1 MINARFL
8 IVPSILIVSVF
19 GIISGCKKD
28 KGNKMPTITLT
39 SKSVSDGTILTAG
52 DSAKIEFTVEA
63 SYTLT
68 SVVIT
73 NTIGTAIETF
83 DSATILVKKF
93 SFPYKAIA
101 GVETYKIT
109 VSDNIGFTTISSFTV
124 TTKPNIVASV
134 NYGTVTDQNGNSYKT
149 VVIGTQTW
157 MADNLR
163 SLSYNDNTTIP
174 VIAVDTTWNNLIT
187 AATCTYS
194 NTSNGD
200 SIKRFGR
207 LYNWYAVN
215 SGKLCPLGWHIP
227 SETEWVTVTKYLMDN
242 GYGYGGTGEKIAKS
256 IASTSGWQTSTQAGE
271 VGNNQGSNNKSGFS
285 ATAGGQKN
293 EDGTFVSI
301 GNNAY
306 WWSSTE
312 LNYGFAYYHSINSYS
327 AVVDTVLNH
336 KSVGLSVRCV
346 KN

>member
-8 IVPSILIVSVF
+8 LVPSILIVSVF
-19 GIISGCKKD
+19 GIITGCKKD

-39 SKSVSDGTILTAG
+39 SKSVSDGTKLTAG

-63 SYTLT
+63 SYALT

-83 DSATILVKKF
+83 DSTTILTKKF
-93 SFPYKAIA
+93 SFPYKAIS
-101 GVETYKIT
+101 GVETYEIT
-109 VSDNIGFTTISSFTV
+109 VSDNVGFITTSSFTV
-124 TTKPNIVASV
+124 TTKPNIASV
-134 NYGTVTDQNGNSYKT
+134 SNGTVTDQNGNSYKT

-157 MADNLR
+157 MAENLR
-163 SLSYNDNTTIP
+163 SITFNDNTTIP
-174 VIAVDTTWNNLIT
+174 VISVDTTI
-187 AATCTYS
+187 ASTYTYF
-194 NTSNGD
+194 NTSNHD
-200 SIKRFGR
+200 SILRFGR

-215 SGKLCPLGWHIP
+215 SGKLCPLGWHVP
-227 SETEWVTVTKYLMDN
+227 SETEWITVTKYLMDN
-242 GYGYGGTGEKIAKS
+242 GYGYGYGGTGEKIAKS
-256 IASTSGWQTSTQAGE
+256 IASTSGWQTSTQVGE
-271 VGNNQGSNNKSGFS
+271 VGNNQASNNISGFS

-301 GNNAY
+301 GNIAY
-306 WWSSTE
+306 WWTATE
-312 LNYGFAYYHSINSYS
+312 LNYEFAYYHSINSYS